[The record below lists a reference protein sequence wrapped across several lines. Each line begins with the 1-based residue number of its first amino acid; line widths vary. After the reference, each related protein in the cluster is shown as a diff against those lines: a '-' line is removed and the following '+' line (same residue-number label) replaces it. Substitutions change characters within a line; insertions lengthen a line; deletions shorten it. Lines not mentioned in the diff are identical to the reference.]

1 MFSLTSLLYTWWPS
15 WRTTA
20 NCKMALW
27 VFRSNCFHSLE
38 NESRKRYLEKIK
50 SVGDIDPY
58 TLKKDELSSDF
69 ETFPSICY
77 PDIVNYLLFAP
88 SPLTKEELKNY
99 RSLESYNHFVCGWV
113 RDVAVYS
120 TPSMDNVIITGRVS
134 GLLVLIHKNLMCW
147 TKAQLLRGLYTI

>member
-1 MFSLTSLLYTWWPS
+1 
-15 WRTTA
+15 
-20 NCKMALW
+20 
-27 VFRSNCFHSLE
+27 LE
-38 NESRKRYLEKIK
+38 NESRKWYLEKIK

-88 SPLTKEELKNY
+88 S
-99 RSLESYNHFVCGWV
+99 

-120 TPSMDNVIITGRVS
+120 TPNMDNVIITGRVS
-134 GLLVLIHKNLMCW
+134 GLLVLIDKNFMRW
-147 TKAQLLRGLYTI
+147 VTIAQLHQGLYTILDIK